1 MIEVHHLNNS
11 RWQRILWLLEEL
23 GLEYQIV
30 PYQRDRATRL
40 APPSLKAIHPLG
52 KSPVI
57 RDGPLVLAESAGRR
71 LLPCATCRPEH
82 LQQRESAKNAIF
94 GHANQRAA
102 MVSLINGVQR
112 LTIAIA
118 KRTPTRQM
126 RAWWRAATWTCPSVF
141 RINQPA
147 RKRP

>member
-30 PYQRDRATRL
+30 PYQRDRTTRL

-57 RDGPLVLAESAGRR
+57 RDGPLVLAESAARR
-71 LLPCATCRPEH
+71 LLPCAHMQT
-82 LQQRESAKNAIF
+82 
-94 GHANQRAA
+94 
-102 MVSLINGVQR
+102 
-112 LTIAIA
+112 
-118 KRTPTRQM
+118 
-126 RAWWRAATWTCPSVF
+126 
-141 RINQPA
+141 
-147 RKRP
+147 